1 MSETIQTS
9 SSDRLLLDAY
19 SGTIVS
25 VAKSASP
32 GVVHIEVRRP
42 MPDRRSGP
50 NRPGTATGSG
60 FVISSDGFVVTN
72 HHVIEKAED
81 IQVSYANGEQYKA
94 VLVGTD
100 PSTDIAVVK
109 LDAGEQRP
117 LSFANSA
124 LLEVGQIAVA
134 IGNPMGLQHTIT
146 AGIVSALGRTLRANN
161 GRLIDDVVQT
171 DAALNPGNSGGP
183 LVDSNGRVIG
193 VNTAVIASAQG
204 ICFAVAANLANYVTG
219 QLIMRGRVRRA
230 QLGISAQPV
239 KLSSRMIGANNLS
252 VKTGMYIIDIFAE
265 TGAYNQFLRKG
276 DIIVSLDGQQ
286 VATTDDLHRCLTE
299 ALIGKMVQVEVL
311 RNGRK
316 EKLVVAPAELK

>member
-1 MSETIQTS
+1 MNEAMQAFSRDHS
-9 SSDRLLLDAY
+9 LLDAY
-19 SGTIVS
+19 SKTIVS
-25 VAKSASP
+25 VAKSAAP
-32 GVVHIEVRRP
+32 AVVHIEVTRTIQ
-42 MPDRRSGP
+42 DRRSGR
-50 NRPGTATGSG
+50 NRSGTATGSG

-81 IQVSYANGEQYKA
+81 IRVSYANGEQHKG
-94 VLVGTD
+94 VLVGMD

-109 LDAGEQRP
+109 LDGGEQRP
-117 LSFANSA
+117 LSFADSA

-134 IGNPMGLQHTIT
+134 IGNPMGLQHSIT
-146 AGIVSALGRTLRANN
+146 AGVVSALGRTLRANN

-239 KLSSRMIGANNLS
+239 KLSPRMMGANSLS
-252 VKTGMYIIDIFAE
+252 VKTGVYIVDIFAD
-265 TGAYNQFLRKG
+265 TDAYNQFLRKG
-276 DIIVSLDGQQ
+276 DIIVSLDGHE

-299 ALIGKMVQVEVL
+299 ALIGKMVHVEVL

-316 EKLVVAPAELK
+316 EKLAVAPAELK